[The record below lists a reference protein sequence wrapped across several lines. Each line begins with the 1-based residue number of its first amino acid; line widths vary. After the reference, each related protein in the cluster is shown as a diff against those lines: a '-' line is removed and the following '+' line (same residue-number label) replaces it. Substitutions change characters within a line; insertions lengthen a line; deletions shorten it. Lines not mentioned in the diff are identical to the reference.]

1 MLAFTVEIPAGNV
14 SPITNLGVFVSR
26 LAGTLLIIAAVI
38 AFLFLVWGGVQMI
51 LAGGDKGKVE
61 EARNRIT
68 GAIIGL
74 AVTAAA
80 WAIFLLIDTFLG
92 LNIAGQTSS
101 GPSAPGGSS
110 GTTQYVRVD
119 ANTPCGSGNKKGF
132 PYAYNCPVQ
141 CAGKTDVDCRG
152 L

>member
-1 MLAFTVEIPAGNV
+1 MMAFTVEIPAGNV
-14 SPITNLGVFVSR
+14 SPITDLGLFVAK
-26 LAGTLLIIAAVI
+26 LAGTILTLAAVA
-38 AFLFLVWGGVQMI
+38 AFIFLVWGGVQWI

-74 AVTAAA
+74 AVTAVA
-80 WAIFLLIDTFLG
+80 WAIFLLVDIFLG

-101 GPSAPGGSS
+101 GPSAPTGSS
-110 GTTQYVRVD
+110 GSTQYVRVD
-119 ANTPCGSGNKKGF
+119 ANTPCGSGNKSGF
-132 PYAYNCPVQ
+132 PYAYNCPAQ
-141 CAGKTDVDCRG
+141 CAGRTDVDCRG